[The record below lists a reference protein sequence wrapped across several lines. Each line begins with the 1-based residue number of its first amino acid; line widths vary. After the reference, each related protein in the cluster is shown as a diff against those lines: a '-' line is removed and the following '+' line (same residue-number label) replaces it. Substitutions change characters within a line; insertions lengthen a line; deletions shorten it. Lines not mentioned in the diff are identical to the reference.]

1 MTVTEIATL
10 KLAIWEIDEN
20 FKDVLKR
27 GLDIQNDWHAAK
39 FPHLPTT
46 LIGRASHCLQQ
57 IEDPRTIL
65 ITANW
70 ESVDAHWKWIRS
82 LENGKV
88 MGELRDYLIS
98 NPNDMVLLHVEGA
111 IFGGETAGTS
121 EGSTS
126 LLDSPIICVERF
138 FIGASKKEQFLRM
151 VSVTKAS
158 IEKAAAP
165 FVVRDSWRVDV
176 KSKDLLECVL
186 VTGWESV
193 EKHTEF
199 SQGSGSRCL
208 AELKKIAQGV
218 DTKHYQLLL

>member
-10 KLAIWEIDEN
+10 KLAIWELDEN
-20 FKDVLKR
+20 FKNVLQR
-27 GLDIQNDWHAAK
+27 GLDIQNDWHIAK

-65 ITANW
+65 ITASW

-82 LENGKV
+82 LENEKV
-88 MGELRDYLIS
+88 MGELRHYLTGS
-98 NPNDMVLLHVEGA
+98 PNDMVLLHVSGA
-111 IFGGETAGTS
+111 IFGGEAARTP

-126 LLDSPIICVERF
+126 LLDSPVICVERF
-138 FIGASKKEQFLRM
+138 FVGASKKEQFLREF
-151 VSVTKAS
+151 SIAEAS
-158 IEKAAAP
+158 IENAAAP
-165 FVVRDSWRVDV
+165 FVVRDGWRVDV

-208 AELKKIAQGV
+208 AELKKIAKGV
-218 DTKHYQLLL
+218 DTKHYKLLL